1 MILLPLLHLNEN
13 FAWCKH
19 WTICC
24 RRIYFRKSCT
34 FFATFP
40 NPSPYTTHH
49 HHHRREWMLH
59 IENVYFLLP
68 TEYRYFIPF
77 HNNRLFAKSKYSALR
92 NKRNDVMSLLLG
104 IFWPEKGWRLLKRS
118 VFIACSATVRSIFLN
133 HTAYLYLLV
142 SFLIYSALQ
151 QNRFSD
157 IRNSSP
163 RKTYLKWI

>member
-104 IFWPEKGWRLLKRS
+104 IFWPEKGWRPSKRS
-118 VFIACSATVRSIFLN
+118 VFIANFESAYHIKGGFEFCLLPRVSSSILEAV
-133 HTAYLYLLV
+133 TQLL
-142 SFLIYSALQ
+142 
-151 QNRFSD
+151 D
-157 IRNSSP
+157 IVAFIR
-163 RKTYLKWI
+163 